1 MRLALNAALPTRILA
16 GGALAFA
23 LAGCAG
29 FNSQGTFGA
38 PGTTVDPAAAAS
50 VSPSGTTVAGSEAA
64 DATQVTCPPASVRSG
79 ASAWQVPAPGGGLRA
94 QGTLGNLARECNV
107 ANGVMTIKVG
117 IEGRVLLGEKGTPGA
132 FSVPIRVAL
141 VAEGPNPKTIQ
152 TKFFTVPVQVPPNE
166 TQAGFAVVEDGLV
179 LPMPP
184 KEKWDELDRYIIYV
198 GFDSKGEPAARTR
211 PSTTPRPATPRPA
224 AAAPAAAPA
233 ASAPATAPATT
244 RPAAGDTG
252 APKGDTFGPAPTFAP
267 PPPSGTVGPTPN
279 TFGPVPSQ

>member
-38 PGTTVDPAAAAS
+38 PGTTVDTAAATGP
-50 VSPSGTTVAGSEAA
+50 VSPSGTTVAGG
-64 DATQVTCPPASVRSG
+64 DALDANQVTCPPATVRSG
-79 ASAWQVPAPGGGLRA
+79 ASAWQVPAAGGGLRA
-94 QGTLGNLARECNV
+94 QGTLGNIARECNV

-117 IEGRVLLGEKGTPGA
+117 IEGRVLLGDKGTPGA

-152 TKFFTVPVQVPPNE
+152 TKFFTVPVQVPAGE
-166 TQAGFAVVEDGLV
+166 TQAGFAVVEDGIA

-184 KEKWDELDRYIIYV
+184 KEKLDELDRYIIYV
-198 GFDSKGEPAARTR
+198 GFDSKGEPAAAR
-211 PSTTPRPATPRPA
+211 PSRPRPATPRPA
-224 AAAPAAAPA
+224 ATAQPAEAPAAAAPA
-233 ASAPATAPATT
+233 ATRAAPAS
-244 RPAAGDTG
+244 TG
-252 APKGDTFGPAPTFAP
+252 APTSDTFGPAPTFSAP
-267 PPPSGTVGPTPN
+267 PAGGAVGPTPN
-279 TFGPVPSQ
+279 TFGPPPTQ

>member
-38 PGTTVDPAAAAS
+38 PGTTVDTAS
-50 VSPSGTTVAGSEAA
+50 PVSASGATVAGGEGL
-64 DATQVTCPPASVRSG
+64 DANQVTCPPATVRSG
-79 ASAWQVPAPGGGLRA
+79 ASAWQVPAAGGGLRA
-94 QGTLGNLARECNV
+94 QGTLGNIARECTV
-107 ANGVMTIKVG
+107 VNGNMNIKVG
-117 IEGRVLLGEKGTPGA
+117 IEGRVLLGEKGSPGA

-152 TKFFTVPVQVPPNE
+152 TKFFTVPVQVPANE
-166 TQAGFAVVEDGLV
+166 TQAGFAVVEDGIV

-184 KEKWDELDRYIIYV
+184 KERLDELDRYIIYV
-198 GFDSKGEPAARTR
+198 GFDSKGEPAARSR
-211 PSTTPRPATPRPA
+211 PSTPRATTPRPATAEPA
-224 AAAPAAAPA
+224 ATPAAPAA
-233 ASAPATAPATT
+233 T
-244 RPAAGDTG
+244 RPAASDSG

-279 TFGPVPSQ
+279 TFGPVPTQ

>member
-38 PGTTVDPAAAAS
+38 PGTTVDSAGTAGT
-50 VSPSGTTVAGSEAA
+50 VSPSGTTVAGG
-64 DATQVTCPPASVRSG
+64 DALDANQVTCPPATVRSG
-79 ASAWQVPAPGGGLRA
+79 ASAWQVPAAGGGLRA
-94 QGTLGNLARECNV
+94 QGTLGNIARECTV
-107 ANGVMTIKVG
+107 VNGNMNIKVG
-117 IEGRVLLGEKGTPGA
+117 IEGRVLLGEKGSPGA

-141 VAEGPNPKTIQ
+141 VIEGPNPKTIQ
-152 TKFFTVPVQVPPNE
+152 TKFFTVPVQVPANE
-166 TQAGFAVVEDGLV
+166 TQAGFAVVEDGIV

-184 KEKWDELDRYIIYV
+184 KEKLDELDRYIIYV
-198 GFDSKGEPAARTR
+198 GFDSKGEPAARSR
-211 PSTTPRPATPRPA
+211 PATPRATTPRPA
-224 AAAPAAAPA
+224 AATAPAAAPA
-233 ASAPATAPATT
+233 APAAT
-244 RPAAGDTG
+244 RPAASDGG
-252 APKGDTFGPAPTFAP
+252 VPKGDTFGPAPTFAP